1 MNKMRREEKQEERL
15 ENQVQ
20 VRRDTKHNFSILR
33 TKKPESSKQKQHS
46 NTKIF
51 LTL

>member
-20 VRRDTKHNFSILR
+20 VQRDTKHNFSILK
-33 TKKPESSKQKQHS
+33 TKKLESSRQKPHS